1 MVDTKADLRNN
12 IRGFYLNSP
21 EDIKYADQKSKLI
34 EQNKRLQHK
43 IDRLNH
49 KLEMLS
55 YD

>member
-1 MVDTKADLRNN
+1 
-12 IRGFYLNSP
+12 
-21 EDIKYADQKSKLI
+21 LI

-55 YD
+55 YDWTIFLNLSIAD